1 MVKGQEKIQKQI
13 KSQNG
18 NIRNILHQTEKL
30 NNINLG
36 SLLDEICPNYESI
49 RRLLSSNQH
58 HHLRHN
64 NNNDLTNIISNIP
77 QKVKDF
83 INETAIQTIFKD
95 ISEINT
101 IADVK
106 LKHKSDKKKLM
117 NGSYPSIHANQWD
130 YLGIKP
136 QSIYIQNEVAICVPA
151 TILTVISL
159 LLSLEKKNSLLS
171 PKKWIKKH
179 LLSIPINLWRK
190 YVSFQSIDLR
200 LFHNMYLKDGM
211 ILQCHQE
218 WESEINN
225 KCSSTPE
232 LHKIIT
238 NLNIRHHP
246 QAFAAGIKADN
257 WSHLILIFPGQCLHK
272 HQFIGKYLCI
282 STDVSMKTTK
292 SKISKQIFLLD
303 PKLDNKNLYGSDAF
317 VDYLQTIGSEAEVD
331 WIYSLYIDNNNNN
344 DNNST
349 KSDNFQELKVNNDNK
364 NDNNHSTKH
373 DNFKEFKDNFKE
385 LKDNFKPVHNVGNI
399 VWNIC
404 YSDDGK
410 RTAWLCKIIKQTAIP
425 FGIIDEN
432 AGCFKKDDQWEEVIE
447 LFRKRKKKYIICCLV
462 RYMGLTS
469 KENEKLDFSIHDE
482 WVDED
487 QLIKFEQNDL
497 KQHGLK
503 INYGKWINN
512 IKVIDNNSN
521 NNYNNNDNNSD
532 NDNDNNNNNNDTK
545 NIDKNSN
552 DNNRKLNKKRK
563 RYKRKRSDD
572 DDDAEC
578 IYIENKQKKKKLHD

>member
-1 MVKGQEKIQKQI
+1 MVKGQEKIKKQI
-13 KSQNG
+13 KSQND

-49 RRLLSSNQH
+49 RHLLLSDQH

-64 NNNDLTNIISNIP
+64 NDNDLTNIISNIP

-101 IADVK
+101 VADVK

-117 NGSYPSIHANQWD
+117 NGSFPSIHANQWD

-136 QSIYIQNEVAICVPA
+136 ESIYIQNEVAICVPA
-151 TILTVISL
+151 TILTAISL
-159 LLSLEKKNSLLS
+159 LLSLEKKRLLSS
-171 PKKWIKKH
+171 PKKWIEKH

-190 YVSFQSIDLR
+190 FVSFQSMDLR

-218 WESEINN
+218 WESENNN
-225 KCSSTPE
+225 KCSATPE
-232 LHKIIT
+232 LHKIIS
-238 NLNIRHHP
+238 NLNVHHHP
-246 QAFAAGIKADN
+246 QAFAIGIKADN
-257 WSHLILIFPGQCLHK
+257 WSHLILIVPGQCLCK
-272 HQFIGKYLCI
+272 NQFIGKYLCI
-282 STDVSMKTTK
+282 STDISMETTK

-303 PKLDNKNLYGSDAF
+303 PRLDNKKLYGSDAF

-344 DNNST
+344 NDNNST
-349 KSDNFQELKVNNDNK
+349 KSDNFQELKVNNNDK
-364 NDNNHSTKH
+364 NDNNNLIKN
-373 DNFKEFKDNFKE
+373 DNFQKLKDNFQE
-385 LKDNFKPVHNVGNI
+385 LKDNFKPRHNVNDI

-410 RTAWLCKIIKQTAIP
+410 KTAWLCKIKKQTAIP
-425 FGIIDEN
+425 LGIIDEN
-432 AGCFKKDDQWEEVIE
+432 AGCFKKDAQWEEVIE

-469 KENEKLDFSIHDE
+469 KENEKLDFTIHDE
-482 WVDED
+482 WVEED

-497 KQHGLK
+497 TQHGLK
-503 INYGKWINN
+503 INYGEWIDN
-512 IKVIDNNSN
+512 IKINDNNSN
-521 NNYNNNDNNSD
+521 NNHNNNDNNND
-532 NDNDNNNNNNDTK
+532 NDDNNNNNDIK
-545 NIDKNSN
+545 NIDNYSN
-552 DNNRKLNKKRK
+552 NNNRKKNKKRK
-563 RYKRKRSDD
+563 RYKLERSDD
-572 DDDAEC
+572 DDDEEY
-578 IYIENKQKKKKLHD
+578 IYIENKQKKKKVHDW